1 MAFSVKSEH
10 QQEIL
15 KYMKYFNL
23 KKDEFIKE
31 RQRDVKEFLTDNLS
45 ESDNIFN
52 KEDVIKIRKILCK
65 KKK

>member
-23 KKDEFIKE
+23 KKEEFIKE

-52 KEDVIKIRKILCK
+52 KEDVIKQIIIPS
-65 KKK
+65 